1 MGALRRW
8 RQAERVRPPLAGRL
22 AVMTMADLGPERP
35 GQASDTRQMSDVDRT
50 IQRARVSGRVFW
62 VSLALIVMG
71 VAVFFVVR

>member
-1 MGALRRW
+1 
-8 RQAERVRPPLAGRL
+8 
-22 AVMTMADLGPERP
+22 MTMADLGPERP